1 MENIFLGE
9 VCNMKSAYVI
19 CGAIETIIIKNDSNW
34 LDRVSELGFPFSDIR
49 QMEPEKVET

>member
-1 MENIFLGE
+1 MGE
-9 VCNMKSAYVI
+9 VCNMKSVYVI

-34 LDRVSELGFPFSDIR
+34 LDRVSELGFPLSDIR